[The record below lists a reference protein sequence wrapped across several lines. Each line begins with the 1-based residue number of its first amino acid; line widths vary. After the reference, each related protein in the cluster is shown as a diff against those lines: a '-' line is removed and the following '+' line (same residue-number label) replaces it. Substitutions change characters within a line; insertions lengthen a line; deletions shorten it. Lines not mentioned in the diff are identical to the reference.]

1 MKQGITDV
9 RQRMG
14 FALTTAVRYFGT
26 TKERKFEKKR
36 ATLGYVT
43 SELDRLDEIGATEK
57 LKKAERTGIMNEI
70 RKHPKETPLFLECVH
85 TFNRIAA
92 GIHDKTLD
100 EEIIFQTWP
109 PRWFE
114 RQWEILEDLIRREEE
129 EQRELK
135 ESYRYFEWLATR
147 RCPEV
152 RDKYPEFTNED

>member
-36 ATLGYVT
+36 ATRGYVT

-70 RKHPKETPLFLECVH
+70 RKHPKETSLFLECVH

-100 EEIIFQTWP
+100 EVIIFQTWP

>member
-70 RKHPKETPLFLECVH
+70 RKHPKETPLFL
-85 TFNRIAA
+85 
-92 GIHDKTLD
+92 
-100 EEIIFQTWP
+100 
-109 PRWFE
+109 
-114 RQWEILEDLIRREEE
+114 
-129 EQRELK
+129 
-135 ESYRYFEWLATR
+135 
-147 RCPEV
+147 
-152 RDKYPEFTNED
+152 